1 MADDQST
8 VGNPARSPKDEK
20 ERVSPQVKATNG
32 HTKPGTKSFEVLDK
46 QVKATKDG
54 SGVGDMTVDKLLD
67 FLRTHA
73 VEVVKAVKSEKYTSQ
88 PVCRIMIPKGEKEK
102 FRLQEV
108 PTALN

>member
-1 MADDQST
+1 MY
-8 VGNPARSPKDEK
+8 
-20 ERVSPQVKATNG
+20 
-32 HTKPGTKSFEVLDK
+32 
-46 QVKATKDG
+46 
-54 SGVGDMTVDKLLD
+54 KLLD